1 MAPPVF
7 VENRAGIEAMLR
19 SRSVELGLRR
29 IGAAIKDRAERISPV
44 DTGHYRNSWYLE
56 SVRPGDGRPFV
67 RVGNR
72 AAYAR
77 YLEYGTRYMK
87 RQRIL
92 GRALDAVERG

>member
-1 MAPPVF
+1 MSAPLY
-7 VENRAGIEAMLR
+7 VENRAGIEQMLR
-19 SRSVELGLRR
+19 SRFVELALRR
-29 IGAAIKDRAERISPV
+29 VGAAIKDRAERISPV
-44 DTGHYRNSWYLE
+44 DTGHYRSSWYLE
-56 SVRPGDGRPFV
+56 SIRTGDGRPFV

-72 AAYAR
+72 ADYAR